1 MILVDS
7 SGWIEFFTNGKQCEK
22 FRDYLKDFKNVV
34 TPTVVLYEVYKKIKG
49 ARSEQEGLEAVAQM
63 LKTQVVELSE
73 SIALYAADIS
83 LEYDLAMAD
92 SIVYATAI
100 EHGCK
105 VITMDNDFSKLPRA
119 EVIR

>member
-7 SGWIEFFTNGKQCEK
+7 SGWIEFFTNGKQSDK
-22 FRDYLKDFKNVV
+22 FREHLKDLKNVV
-34 TPTVVLYEVYKKIKG
+34 TPTVVLYEVYKKIKKD
-49 ARSEQEGLEAVAQM
+49 RSEQEGLEVAAQI
-63 LKTQVVELSE
+63 LKTQVVDLTE

-105 VITMDNDFSKLPRA
+105 VVTMDNDFSKLPRA